1 MIFENDQKRS
11 IMDNKNSK
19 ININDVQRTENEQHT
34 NMQTRACLHEFE
46 IYDRYT
52 KY

>member
-1 MIFENDQKRS
+1 MIFENDQKES
-11 IMDNKNSK
+11 NMDKQNSK
-19 ININDVQRTENEQHT
+19 ICINQIQRTENEQHT

-52 KY
+52 RY